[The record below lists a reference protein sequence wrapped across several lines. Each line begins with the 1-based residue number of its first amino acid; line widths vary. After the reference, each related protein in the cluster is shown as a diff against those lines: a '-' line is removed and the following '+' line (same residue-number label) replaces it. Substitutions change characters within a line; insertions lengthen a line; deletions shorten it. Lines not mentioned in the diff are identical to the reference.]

1 MACLHNKA
9 REIVSQLATSFPPP
23 RPQIKC
29 LAGTGSPADSCLVS
43 GVVLRKGVA
52 LRKMRSHVPNPT
64 VLLLRGSLEYH
75 GGAGGLTSLERV
87 TMEQVGWW
95 AWKKGVKVGRPF
107 YSP

>member
-1 MACLHNKA
+1 M
-9 REIVSQLATSFPPP
+9 
-23 RPQIKC
+23 
-29 LAGTGSPADSCLVS
+29 
-43 GVVLRKGVA
+43 VLRKGVA

-95 AWKKGVKVGRPF
+95 GWKKGVEQEASISCELLESTEMQGPDQGDDGAGGWERV
-107 YSP
+107 